1 MPPPAAYKIA
11 NPSGDLTVIERS
23 NRMIVKNADMK
34 LTVKDSDVA
43 IYESKEWQIGR
54 SKRVISLMEN
64 KGLHTRRCPS
74 YLLISAPCLIK
85 VFCF

>member
-1 MPPPAAYKIA
+1 LVIRKIIRPGTILGCGCSRTDAPATAYKIA

-43 IYESKEWQIGR
+43 IYESKEW
-54 SKRVISLMEN
+54 
-64 KGLHTRRCPS
+64 
-74 YLLISAPCLIK
+74 
-85 VFCF
+85 